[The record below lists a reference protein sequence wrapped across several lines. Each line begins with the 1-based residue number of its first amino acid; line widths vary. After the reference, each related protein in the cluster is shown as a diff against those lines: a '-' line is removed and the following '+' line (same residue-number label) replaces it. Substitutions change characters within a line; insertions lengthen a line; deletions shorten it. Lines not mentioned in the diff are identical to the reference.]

1 MKAAYRVTL
10 RSIGTFDDVNVILV
24 NYLLLPLVS
33 LIMFL
38 LIAFGASQ
46 DYSRILVGSV
56 ITTGISTGIGIV
68 VASTVYDQNINLLD
82 DIFSIRPTFKNYWLV
97 KFVIAAVV
105 LSLETILLGVIGLL
119 VLNKVNI
126 IPRLFLAL
134 PFEIFISV
142 LLAYFCAV
150 WGMKKENPYWLSNIV
165 TGSLIILAGMI
176 IPVSEYPTWLK
187 FFAELL
193 PISNLIDWIINS
205 NIFSQRMLILLIKI
219 LVWYLICILSTKIIH
234 SKLLEK

>member
-10 RSIGTFDDVNVILV
+10 RSIGTFDSVNVILV

-56 ITTGISTGIGIV
+56 ITTGITTGTGIV

-105 LSLETILLGVIGLL
+105 LSLETILLGVIGLI
-119 VLNKVNI
+119 VLNK
-126 IPRLFLAL
+126 
-134 PFEIFISV
+134 IFISV

-193 PISNLIDWIINS
+193 PISNLIDWIEANS
-205 NIFSQRMLILLIKI
+205 FFNQDMLILLIKI
-219 LVWYLICILSTKIIH
+219 LVWYLVCLLSTKIFF
-234 SKLLEK
+234 SRRQER

>member
-82 DIFSIRPTFKNYWLV
+82 DIFSIRPT
-97 KFVIAAVV
+97 
-105 LSLETILLGVIGLL
+105 IG
-119 VLNKVNI
+119 
-126 IPRLFLAL
+126 
-134 PFEIFISV
+134 
-142 LLAYFCAV
+142 
-150 WGMKKENPYWLSNIV
+150 
-165 TGSLIILAGMI
+165 
-176 IPVSEYPTWLK
+176 
-187 FFAELL
+187 
-193 PISNLIDWIINS
+193 
-205 NIFSQRMLILLIKI
+205 
-219 LVWYLICILSTKIIH
+219 
-234 SKLLEK
+234 

>member
-10 RSIGTFDDVNVILV
+10 RSIGTFDSVNVILV

-56 ITTGISTGIGIV
+56 ITTGIGIV

-150 WGMKKENPYWLSNIV
+150 WGMKKENPY
-165 TGSLIILAGMI
+165 
-176 IPVSEYPTWLK
+176 
-187 FFAELL
+187 
-193 PISNLIDWIINS
+193 
-205 NIFSQRMLILLIKI
+205 
-219 LVWYLICILSTKIIH
+219 
-234 SKLLEK
+234 

>member
-10 RSIGTFDDVNVILV
+10 RSIGTFDSVNVILV

-46 DYSRILVGSV
+46 DYSRILVGRV
-56 ITTGISTGIGIV
+56 ITTGIGIV

-176 IPVSEYPTWLK
+176 IPVSEYPAWLK

-193 PISNLIDWIINS
+193 PISNLIDWIEKNS
-205 NIFSQRMLILLIKI
+205 FFNQDMLILLVKI
-219 LVWYLICILSTKIIH
+219 LGWYLVCLLSTKIFF
-234 SKLLEK
+234 SRKQER

>member
-82 DIFSIRPTFKNYWLV
+82 DIFQLDLLLK
-97 KFVIAAVV
+97 
-105 LSLETILLGVIGLL
+105 TIG
-119 VLNKVNI
+119 
-126 IPRLFLAL
+126 
-134 PFEIFISV
+134 
-142 LLAYFCAV
+142 
-150 WGMKKENPYWLSNIV
+150 
-165 TGSLIILAGMI
+165 
-176 IPVSEYPTWLK
+176 
-187 FFAELL
+187 
-193 PISNLIDWIINS
+193 
-205 NIFSQRMLILLIKI
+205 
-219 LVWYLICILSTKIIH
+219 
-234 SKLLEK
+234 

>member
-56 ITTGISTGIGIV
+56 ITTGIGIV

-97 KFVIAAVV
+97 KFVIAALV
-105 LSLETILLGVIGLL
+105 LSLETIFLGVIGLL

-193 PISNLIDWIINS
+193 PISNLIDWIVNS

>member
-1 MKAAYRVTL
+1 M
-10 RSIGTFDDVNVILV
+10 
-24 NYLLLPLVS
+24 
-33 LIMFL
+33 
-38 LIAFGASQ
+38 
-46 DYSRILVGSV
+46 
-56 ITTGISTGIGIV
+56 
-68 VASTVYDQNINLLD
+68 
-82 DIFSIRPTFKNYWLV
+82 
-97 KFVIAAVV
+97 
-105 LSLETILLGVIGLL
+105 
-119 VLNKVNI
+119 LNKVNI

-193 PISNLIDWIINS
+193 PISNLIDWIVNS